1 MSAMPA
7 RACAPLPLA
16 RLLPRLFPRL
26 FLLLLLSALLCSA
39 CGFQLRGE
47 AALPPQMTQT
57 ELVIDDEYSTLARRV
72 RVMLERSGVKF
83 VEDGEATAILE
94 IPQNQVVTEVLT
106 IADNARVREYRITH
120 TVQFRLTDPEGR
132 ELISLQTLRQS
143 REISFDE
150 QKILASSREQE
161 YLKEDLAET
170 MARLL
175 VARLESIYVSQG

>member
-1 MSAMPA
+1 MSAVPA
-7 RACAPLPLA
+7 RLCL
-16 RLLPRLFPRL
+16 LLPS
-26 FLLLLLSALLCSA
+26 LLLSAWLCGA

-47 AALPPQMTQT
+47 AALPPQMTRT
-57 ELVIDDEYSTLARRV
+57 EIVIDDEYSTLARRV
-72 RVMLERSGVKF
+72 RIMLERSGVQF
-83 VEDGEATAILE
+83 VDNDKATAILE
-94 IPQNQVVTEVLT
+94 IPQDRVVTEVLT

-120 TVQFRLTDPEGR
+120 TVQFRLTDAAGR
-132 ELISLQTLRQS
+132 ELIGLQTLRQS

>member
-1 MSAMPA
+1 MPA
-7 RACAPLPLA
+7 RSRPVFLKRLPG
-16 RLLPRLFPRL
+16 LLPV
-26 FLLLLLSALLCSA
+26 LLLSAWLCSA

-47 AALPPQMTQT
+47 AALPPQMTLT
-57 ELVIDDEYSTLARRV
+57 EIVIDDEYSTLARRV
-72 RVMLERSGVKF
+72 RIMLERSGVQF
-83 VEDGEATAILE
+83 VDNDKATAILE
-94 IPQNQVVTEVLT
+94 IPQNRVVTEVLT

-120 TVQFRLTDPEGR
+120 TVQFRLTDAEGH
-132 ELISLQTLRQS
+132 ELIGLQTLRQS